1 MDPTEQSIRALQT
14 AMGQGRTTAREL
26 VEAFLAR
33 IDAYDQRGPALN
45 SILLAT
51 PDAHAQADALDRE
64 RRQGWQRGPLHG
76 IPVLV
81 KDNQHVEGLPTRAG
95 CRALAGLL
103 AREDAFVVH
112 RLREAGAVL
121 LGKTNLHE
129 LSAGFTSVGSVHG
142 RVRNPYDP
150 TRTPGGSSG
159 GTAAAVS
166 ASFAAAGTASDTCG
180 SIRIPAAFT
189 ATVGLRPTQGLTSRY
204 GVVPLALSQDVVG
217 PIARSV
223 EDLALLLDV
232 MVGTDPRD
240 EQTAMIRGRS
250 FAFAE
255 ALGKS
260 SLRGR
265 RIGRLA
271 SRFDRQE
278 EDEEVAHVV
287 EVALKHAE
295 GCGAAIVP
303 IESGEIAALLDLNFI
318 SILAEFQAD
327 LDGWLANEPSAPVRS
342 VAEIAASGLVHPEV
356 APLVAGAVSAGAGLG
371 EAYEKA
377 RRNRARLRRLLDSL
391 FDELELD
398 AIAYPSM
405 GRVAARHGEVQR
417 ANNAH
422 LAADSG
428 FPAVSLPAG
437 LTMAGMPVGIELLG
451 RRFEDVALLGIA
463 YELEQAVGARRPPPS
478 TPPLGA

>member
-1 MDPTEQSIRALQT
+1 MDPTEQSISALQQ
-14 AMGQGRTTAREL
+14 AMGQGRTTARGL

-45 SILLAT
+45 SILLT
-51 PDAHAQADALDRE
+51 SPDAHAQADALDRE
-64 RRQGWQRGPLHG
+64 RRQGRQRGPLHG

-81 KDNQHVEGLPTRAG
+81 KDNQHVEGLPTRVG
-95 CRALAGLL
+95 CRALAGLV
-103 AREDAFVVH
+103 AREDAFVVQ

-129 LSAGFTSVGSVHG
+129 LSAGITSVGSVHG
-142 RVRNPYDP
+142 RVRNPYDR

-189 ATVGLRPTQGLTSRY
+189 ATVGLRPSQGLTSRH
-204 GVVPLALSQDVVG
+204 GVVPLALSQDVLG

-232 MVGTDPRD
+232 MVGEDPRD
-240 EQTAMIRGRS
+240 KQTAVIRGRS
-250 FAFAE
+250 FGFAE
-255 ALGKS
+255 ALGKHP
-260 SLRGR
+260 LRGR
-265 RIGRLA
+265 RIGLLA
-271 SRFDRQE
+271 SRFDKDE

-287 EVALKHAE
+287 DAALRHAE
-295 GCGAAIVP
+295 ACGVATVP
-303 IESGEIAALLDLNFI
+303 IEIEEIAALLDLGFV
-318 SILAEFQAD
+318 SILAEFQDD
-327 LDGWLANEPSAPVRS
+327 LDGWLATEPSAPVRS

-356 APLVAGAVSAGAGLG
+356 APLVAAAVSVGAGLG
-371 EAYEKA
+371 EAYETA
-377 RRNRARLRRLLDSL
+377 RRNRARLGRLLDSH
-391 FDELELD
+391 FDDLELD

-405 GRVAARHGEVQR
+405 GRVAARHGEVQL

-437 LTMAGMPVGIELLG
+437 FTVAGMPVGVELLG
-451 RRFEDVALLGIA
+451 RRFGDVTLLGIA
-463 YELEQAVGARRPPPS
+463 YELEQALGARRPPPS
-478 TPPLGA
+478 IPPLGN